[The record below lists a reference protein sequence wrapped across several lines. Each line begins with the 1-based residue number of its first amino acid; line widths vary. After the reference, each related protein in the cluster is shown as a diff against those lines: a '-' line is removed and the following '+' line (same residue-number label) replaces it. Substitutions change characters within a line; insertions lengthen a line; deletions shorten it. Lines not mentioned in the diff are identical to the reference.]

1 MLLKRQIIG
10 CIADLV
16 ENRKAA
22 KLFVQWNSQTTMKGA
37 LKILLELWS
46 HEQVTASNVNADG
59 VVRDLDRP
67 LNPPRE
73 NAMADTGT
81 LGNSKAMGKLRQA
94 ISHAEVVSKSKS
106 DTSKSS
112 RAQDSMRFGMTV
124 VDQQDARAKIYS
136 ILSRVG
142 FEGHDTLN
150 IEERQQMEL
159 LKLYP
164 DCRQLE
170 TWSDVKEN
178 LLGKGIKP
186 ISADL
191 KWIEE
196 SINERKTQTAWIQT
210 IQQQLADERHSEE
223 QASLHRFYD
232 DIRNRGALRKNMQK
246 DGNMRPT
253 SISPG
258 SQGEDDSLMPAD
270 TAALHGV
277 QDSSGLNNQAPPGT
291 SNFSGVVGGDR
302 GSGDGDD
309 TP

>member
-1 MLLKRQIIG
+1 M
-10 CIADLV
+10 
-16 ENRKAA
+16 
-22 KLFVQWNSQTTMKGA
+22 
-37 LKILLELWS
+37 
-46 HEQVTASNVNADG
+46 
-59 VVRDLDRP
+59 
-67 LNPPRE
+67 
-73 NAMADTGT
+73 
-81 LGNSKAMGKLRQA
+81 GNSKAMGKLRQA

-106 DTSKSS
+106 DTGSKLGRGQNAS
-112 RAQDSMRFGMTV
+112 QFGMMV

-178 LLGKGIKP
+178 LLAKGIKP

-196 SINERKTQTAWIQT
+196 SINERRTQTAWIQT

-246 DGNMRPT
+246 DANTRPT

-258 SQGEDDSLMPAD
+258 SQGEDGDLMPGDMGQDGGA
-270 TAALHGV
+270 TAAPG
-277 QDSSGLNNQAPPGT
+277 APK
-291 SNFSGVVGGDR
+291 FSGAAGGDR

-309 TP
+309 SP

>member
-1 MLLKRQIIG
+1 MQVVR
-10 CIADLV
+10 
-16 ENRKAA
+16 RRR
-22 KLFVQWNSQTTMKGA
+22 
-37 LKILLELWS
+37 
-46 HEQVTASNVNADG
+46 QVTAVNVNADG
-59 VVRDLDRP
+59 VIHDLDRP
-67 LNPPRE
+67 LNPPKE
-73 NAMADTGT
+73 KALGDTAT
-81 LGNSKAMGKLRQA
+81 MGNSKAMGKLRQA

-106 DTSKSS
+106 DTNKS
-112 RAQDSMRFGMTV
+112 AKDPLRFGMMV

-178 LLGKGIKP
+178 LLAKGIKP

-246 DGNMRPT
+246 DGNARPT

-258 SQGEDDSLMPAD
+258 SQGEDDSLMPVD

-277 QDSSGLNNQAPPGT
+277 GDGGGLNGQGPPGG
-291 SNFSGVVGGDR
+291 FSGVVGR
-302 GSGDGDD
+302 GGGDGDD
-309 TP
+309 SP